1 MFLLRTVLVL
11 LILVSPGVSAPC
23 PRACSCPQPTEV
35 HCTFRSLV
43 IVPPAV
49 PKHVKRMNLGFNR
62 IHRMS
67 TKSLA
72 DLRKL
77 ELLLM
82 HGNDIHTLP
91 DGVFKD
97 LQSLQMLKMSYN
109 KLTKISRHTLQ
120 GLWSLARLH
129 LDHNQLE
136 FLHPDAFQ
144 GLTSLRLLQLEGNQL
159 QQLHPAT
166 FATFTLMGHFQ
177 VSTLRHLYLS
187 DNELRSLPSDLV
199 ATMPQLET
207 LYLHGNP
214 WTCDCNMRWL
224 HDWDKNFPGVLKCKK
239 DKALPGGQVCP
250 MCSSPRPLQKE
261 ELQAVSSMLCS
272 SPIIS
277 STQRTSTPD
286 DVESEVLTT
295 KDFSET
301 FGNISLSLSDE
312 HGNEVDLECGLA
324 DHKESTKINWEQ
336 VNPLQLASN
345 ITLSVDIECPVD
357 RGEYE
362 RLWRLI
368 AYYSNVPAHL
378 QRGVMLSVKVKIM
391 AHPAWLMQTS
401 VELQLNRLQSSA
413 KTVKLILRTDF
424 SEAVEVE
431 QAQRQRRT
439 WVMIESKNT
448 THKVLSALLGSQSE
462 FNCNVHS
469 SGQPV
474 IQWMLPDGSKVEA
487 PYSSPD
493 NRLSVSNEGQL
504 VLKEVSHSETGIYYC
519 IAKVDGD
526 LSVLPFHLT
535 VQESSSPS
543 PGEDVSLIQGFTGKS
558 ISLPCITSGSPDAEV
573 YWILPSSKIVSVHA
587 NSSRAQVLLNGTL
600 HIPQTQLSDSGHYKC
615 IAINQHGV
623 DTLVTKTT
631 LIQQNGPIMH
641 LKRFPVRPQ
650 SASGI
655 NTQIKVPTND
665 NEEASGDVESA
676 PVSRFDPSRRR
687 IPVKATNKKGTNP
700 SRNMW
705 HKPTKLRKTAG
716 SHAEEKKN
724 HLGNRR
730 KINVSKA
737 KIDPE
742 KWAHILAKIRDRKA
756 QNTVTPTPVQ
766 NSTARML
773 TTTTELQKTDQESFK
788 GVSSYFTTTDM
799 PVVSFLTSNAY
810 KAFDKHGET
819 SNIQPHT
826 TQTSYH
832 VKYMSP
838 DRTLDQ
844 HTTSNADFFL
854 PQTTSVPPDAVTFW
868 QANTNTPSS
877 RNTDADETE
886 AADWWTT
893 RDGSE
898 KSDSN
903 YVERSSK
910 GNETFPSVSPQ
921 HSQIKSEESG
931 KYVGAT
937 TATLDP
943 QAQVPEITF
952 DDLNSKVLLTTVY
965 PSTTTVS
972 TSARRESKGN
982 LNSRRKNRKQ
992 RPNRRKQ
999 KPNKHTQF
1007 IATIPVNV
1015 PQATVRTTA
1024 SSQLKIEQSTLKSSS
1039 VKATVSFRSSQPASL
1054 GTLYHEQS
1062 TTEPSRPLYET
1073 NGSILSLAKPPVK
1086 GTSAPPSLPAV
1097 SPTVG
1102 RMSSQT
1108 VLENSELPRDHF
1120 EIPTSNPMQSFAGS
1134 TSSTVKPLG
1143 GIESKTVTEEL
1154 ELHPVA
1160 TDVQNQS
1167 DLPRITTEENIF
1179 NDTHLPFSL
1188 PQQLH
1193 LSGFLSELDNH
1204 KTTTEYTSRDLIT
1217 RPGMQFDAYVD
1228 ITQATTLEPTVELS
1242 NHSSSPF
1249 NATNSNWEGHKE
1261 ATNVGIKIRHPNV
1274 TIDPS
1279 NVFPSTVA
1287 PYVPLSTTPSPGATE
1302 GPSFNTTTQPN
1313 SQDLE
1318 IHTSTTSEPQRT
1330 TEFYL
1335 TSQTINHRLLPN
1347 STTAAAELITMQ
1359 STTMTTG
1366 PFTDGQLAST
1376 REVSGKQRQP
1386 GQGSIPRGKPR
1397 ITKSSFQTFTVKA
1410 ETDVQLPCQADGEP
1424 KPFLSWTKVASGAVI
1439 TQNTRVQ
1446 RFEVHPNGS
1455 LNIRNTQPMDGGE
1468 YRCIVLN
1475 QHGTDTMV
1483 TNLVILSQPPL
1494 ILQPRQRDVTV
1505 NLGWKVH
1512 LDCAVEGHPTPRVTW
1527 VLPNRIH
1534 VAPVPHG
1541 APTQQRV
1548 SVLSNGTLY
1557 ISEATFADRGIYK
1570 CIGSSTAGSDA
1581 VLVRVHVSGILAV
1594 VQQTQHENITLA
1606 EGSDA
1611 YIHCNISGALQPAI
1625 RWIIP
1630 DGTQLS
1636 TSQFSAGHKLV
1647 VFPNGTLHIR
1657 GLGVRN
1663 TGRYECLATSAVV
1676 SSRRVVMLS
1685 LKRSMSSAKA
1695 RIVSSSPQRTDVI
1708 YGESLLLDCVAT
1720 GEPTPRIIWRTPS
1733 KKLVDAQ
1740 YSFDSRI
1747 MVLTNGTIAI
1757 HSVTEKD
1764 SGDYLCVA
1772 RNKIGDDYV
1781 LLRVNV
1787 MTRPATIKAEA
1798 TAHQSGGD
1806 IRRRP
1811 EGGLCGIRPPQ
1822 S

>member
-1 MFLLRTVLVL
+1 
-11 LILVSPGVSAPC
+11 
-23 PRACSCPQPTEV
+23 
-35 HCTFRSLV
+35 
-43 IVPPAV
+43 
-49 PKHVKRMNLGFNR
+49 
-62 IHRMS
+62 
-67 TKSLA
+67 
-72 DLRKL
+72 
-77 ELLLM
+77 
-82 HGNDIHTLP
+82 
-91 DGVFKD
+91 
-97 LQSLQMLKMSYN
+97 
-109 KLTKISRHTLQ
+109 
-120 GLWSLARLH
+120 
-129 LDHNQLE
+129 
-136 FLHPDAFQ
+136 
-144 GLTSLRLLQLEGNQL
+144 
-159 QQLHPAT
+159 
-166 FATFTLMGHFQ
+166 
-177 VSTLRHLYLS
+177 
-187 DNELRSLPSDLV
+187 
-199 ATMPQLET
+199 
-207 LYLHGNP
+207 
-214 WTCDCNMRWL
+214 
-224 HDWDKNFPGVLKCKK
+224 
-239 DKALPGGQVCP
+239 

-261 ELQAVSSMLCS
+261 ELQAVSNMLCS

-277 STQRTSTPD
+277 STERTSTPD

-301 FGNISLSLSDE
+301 FGNISLSFSDE

-336 VNPLQLASN
+336 VNPLQLSSN

-357 RGEYE
+357 RGKYE

-378 QRGVMLSVKVKIM
+378 QQGVMLSKEPHPTYMYRQDPEKDALYYTGVQVKIT
-391 AHPAWLMQTS
+391 AQPAWLMQAS

-424 SEAVEVE
+424 SEVVEVE

-474 IQWMLPDGSKVEA
+474 IQWMLPDGSMVEA

-493 NRLSVSNEGQL
+493 NIMSVSNEGQL
-504 VLKEVSHSETGIYYC
+504 VLKEVSHSDTGIYYC

-526 LSVLPFHLT
+526 LAVLPFHMT

-573 YWILPSSKIVSVHA
+573 YWILPSSKIVSLHA
-587 NSSRAQVLLNGTL
+587 NSSGARILLNGTL

-631 LIQQNGPIMH
+631 LIQQNGPIMP

-655 NTQIKVPTND
+655 NTQIKVPTDD
-665 NEEASGDVESA
+665 NEESSGDVETA
-676 PVSRFDPSRRR
+676 PVSRFNPSRRR
-687 IPVKATNKKGTNP
+687 IPVKATNKNGTNP
-700 SRNMW
+700 SRNMR
-705 HKPTKLRKTAG
+705 HRPTKLRKTAG

-742 KWAHILAKIRDRKA
+742 KWAHILAKIRDRKG

-766 NSTARML
+766 HSTASML
-773 TTTTELQKTDQESFK
+773 TTTTKLQKNDQESFK
-788 GVSSYFTTTDM
+788 GVSIYFTTPDT
-799 PVVSFLTSNAY
+799 PVVTFLTSNTY
-810 KAFDKHGET
+810 TAFDSHGET
-819 SNIQPHT
+819 SNTQPHT

-838 DRTLDQ
+838 DRNLDQ

-877 RNTDADETE
+877 RNTDADGAE

-893 RDGSE
+893 TEGSE

-910 GNETFPSVSPQ
+910 GNEMFPSVSPH
-921 HSQIKSEESG
+921 HSQKSEESG
-931 KYVGAT
+931 KYVGASM
-937 TATLDP
+937 ATLDP
-943 QAQVPEITF
+943 QTQVPEVPF
-952 DDLNSKVLLTTVY
+952 NDLNSKVLLTTVF

-972 TSARRESKGN
+972 TSARRESEGN
-982 LNSRRKNRKQ
+982 PNSRRKNRKQ

-999 KPNKHTQF
+999 KLNKHTQF

-1015 PQATVRTTA
+1015 SQATVRTTA
-1024 SSQLKIEQSTLKSSS
+1024 SSQLKIAQSTLKLSS
-1039 VKATVSFRSSQPASL
+1039 VLATVQFRSSQPASL
-1054 GTLYHEQS
+1054 GTLNHEQS

-1073 NGSILSLAKPPVK
+1073 NGSILSLAKPPIK
-1086 GTSAPPSLPAV
+1086 GTSAPPSLPAI

-1108 VLENSELPRDHF
+1108 ALENSELPRDHF

-1143 GIESKTVTEEL
+1143 GIQSKTVTEEL

-1167 DLPRITTEENIF
+1167 DLPHITTEENIF
-1179 NDTHLPFSL
+1179 NDTHLTFSL
-1188 PQQLH
+1188 PQQLA
-1193 LSGFLSELDNH
+1193 LSGFLSELGH
-1204 KTTTEYTSRDLIT
+1204 KTTTEHTSRSLIT

-1228 ITQATTLEPTVELS
+1228 ITQATTVEPTIKLS
-1242 NHSSSPF
+1242 NHSSSPS
-1249 NATNSNWEGHKE
+1249 NATDSEKEGHEE

-1274 TIDPS
+1274 TIDQS

-1287 PYVPLSTTPSPGATE
+1287 PYVPLTTTSSPGATE
-1302 GPSFNTTTQPN
+1302 GQSFNTITQPN
-1313 SQDLE
+1313 SQDQE
-1318 IHTSTTSEPQRT
+1318 IHTSTTSEPQRIS
-1330 TEFYL
+1330 EFYL

-1347 STTAAAELITMQ
+1347 STMAASEIITMQ

-1366 PFTDGQLAST
+1366 PFTDAQLAST

-1424 KPFLSWTKVASGAVI
+1424 KPFLSWTKVASGMYDLTSFI
-1439 TQNTRVQ
+1439 T
-1446 RFEVHPNGS
+1446 
-1455 LNIRNTQPMDGGE
+1455 
-1468 YRCIVLN
+1468 
-1475 QHGTDTMV
+1475 
-1483 TNLVILSQPPL
+1483 
-1494 ILQPRQRDVTV
+1494 
-1505 NLGWKVH
+1505 
-1512 LDCAVEGHPTPRVTW
+1512 
-1527 VLPNRIH
+1527 
-1534 VAPVPHG
+1534 
-1541 APTQQRV
+1541 
-1548 SVLSNGTLY
+1548 
-1557 ISEATFADRGIYK
+1557 
-1570 CIGSSTAGSDA
+1570 
-1581 VLVRVHVSGILAV
+1581 
-1594 VQQTQHENITLA
+1594 
-1606 EGSDA
+1606 
-1611 YIHCNISGALQPAI
+1611 
-1625 RWIIP
+1625 
-1630 DGTQLS
+1630 
-1636 TSQFSAGHKLV
+1636 
-1647 VFPNGTLHIR
+1647 
-1657 GLGVRN
+1657 
-1663 TGRYECLATSAVV
+1663 
-1676 SSRRVVMLS
+1676 
-1685 LKRSMSSAKA
+1685 
-1695 RIVSSSPQRTDVI
+1695 
-1708 YGESLLLDCVAT
+1708 
-1720 GEPTPRIIWRTPS
+1720 
-1733 KKLVDAQ
+1733 
-1740 YSFDSRI
+1740 YSI
-1747 MVLTNGTIAI
+1747 
-1757 HSVTEKD
+1757 
-1764 SGDYLCVA
+1764 
-1772 RNKIGDDYV
+1772 
-1781 LLRVNV
+1781 
-1787 MTRPATIKAEA
+1787 
-1798 TAHQSGGD
+1798 
-1806 IRRRP
+1806 
-1811 EGGLCGIRPPQ
+1811 
-1822 S
+1822 